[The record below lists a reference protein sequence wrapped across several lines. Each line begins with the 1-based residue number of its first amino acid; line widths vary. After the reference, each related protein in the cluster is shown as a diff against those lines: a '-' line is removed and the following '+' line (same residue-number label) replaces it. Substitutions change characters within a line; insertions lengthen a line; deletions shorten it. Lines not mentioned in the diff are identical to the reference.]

1 MVSRQF
7 RVPLRS
13 ARGYIV
19 VLSSLLGIGT
29 VLAAPGSLDPSFR
42 NSGLLSIL
50 IGDPAS
56 AEPFSG
62 GGASAVVQQR
72 DGKLVFAGFRDDH
85 GNFDFVAL
93 RVAVDGTPDE
103 TFGSHGIASVNFGVE
118 DYAGS
123 VVQQTDGKLVLAGTT
138 FAFGEPVDIA
148 LARLNADGTLDSS
161 FGHGGKTTLGLGGS
175 HYASDLIQQSN
186 GKFVVL
192 GSTTPS
198 LGPGLIPYRFF
209 FARFNADG
217 TLDPTFGTGGTT
229 VVRFDTA
236 SYPSEL
242 VQGPDGKLVAV
253 GSVALQSGGS
263 DVGIVRLTPDGA
275 LDPLFDGDG
284 KRTVDVDGNYDRAY
298 AVAVQPDN
306 TIFVAGST
314 GSTDQRA
321 LLLRVNA
328 DGSVDSNFHPA
339 IVPDIYLRSIVA
351 QADGKL
357 AATGERH
364 TGRRYINRFHKIR
377 TAFDMIL
384 VRFESDG
391 ALDTAFGTDGVATA
405 DFGERNIPPISS
417 GVALIQQFD
426 GRYVA
431 VARNSIGSFGAA
443 RFDDDAEFPGFI
455 GLAASLTDQ
464 RVSDVTA
471 SVVTYTVRRTG
482 GMTGAV
488 SVEYATSPGSAEP
501 GSDFESRSG
510 TLTWA
515 DGDASDK
522 IVEVSIINDTLAEV
536 DEDFSLT
543 LSAPTGGA
551 QLAATDTVT
560 TIVSG
565 DVYGIVGLERSAET
579 IAESVGSVTFTVLRA
594 GSASGAV
601 SVYYATSSG
610 SAIVDSDFTSVS
622 GTLSWA
628 DGDTTVRTIT
638 VNLTND
644 STDENDETFTVTLS
658 NPSGSAVLGS
668 YFRATVTIVDD
679 DSPAPTATATASG
692 SWLYPCQR
700 VSR

>member
-1 MVSRQF
+1 M
-7 RVPLRS
+7 
-13 ARGYIV
+13 
-19 VLSSLLGIGT
+19 
-29 VLAAPGSLDPSFR
+29 
-42 NSGLLSIL
+42 
-50 IGDPAS
+50 
-56 AEPFSG
+56 
-62 GGASAVVQQR
+62 
-72 DGKLVFAGFRDDH
+72 
-85 GNFDFVAL
+85 
-93 RVAVDGTPDE
+93 
-103 TFGSHGIASVNFGVE
+103 
-118 DYAGS
+118 
-123 VVQQTDGKLVLAGTT
+123 
-138 FAFGEPVDIA
+138 
-148 LARLNADGTLDSS
+148 
-161 FGHGGKTTLGLGGS
+161 
-175 HYASDLIQQSN
+175 IQQSN

-192 GSTTPS
+192 GFTTPS
-198 LGPGLIPYRFF
+198 PGSGSGLIPYRFF

-217 TLDPTFGTGGTT
+217 TLDATFGTGGTT
-229 VVRFDTA
+229 VVRFGSA
-236 SYPSEL
+236 SILSLDL
-242 VQGPDGKLVAV
+242 VQEPDGKLVAV

-284 KRTVDVDGNYDRAY
+284 KRTVDVDGNYDSAY

-306 TIFVAGST
+306 TIVVAGST
-314 GSTDQRA
+314 DWDRA

-328 DGSVDSNFHPA
+328 DGSLDSNFHPA

-364 TGRRYINRFHKIR
+364 TGRRYINRFHKIQ

-405 DFGERNIPPISS
+405 DFGERNIPPNSS

-522 IVEVSIINDTLAEV
+522 TVEVSIINDTLAEV

-551 QLAATDTVT
+551 QLAATDTAT

-579 IAESVGSVTFTVLRA
+579 IAESVGSVTFTVLRT

-601 SVYYATSSG
+601 RVYYATSSG
-610 SAIVDSDFTSVS
+610 SAIADSDFTSVS

-638 VNLTND
+638 LNLTND
-644 STDENDETFTVTLS
+644 STDESDETFTFTLS

-668 YFRATVTIVDD
+668 YFQATVTIVDDDSPAPLPAGLGFTLANASVGEASGVVVLNVSRSGGASGAVSVSYATSSGSAIAESDFASASGTLTWADGDTAVKTITVNMTNDSTDESDETLTVTLSNPSSGAALGSTFRATVTIVDD
-679 DSPAPTATATASG
+679 DSPAPPPPPPPTPTPSRGNSG
-692 SWLYPCQR
+692 GGALGFLSLLLLGIARFVRRPCQGVQLHWIPTADGLLRRR
-700 VSR
+700 VSTETTC